1 MCKKEKKKSMRVYV
15 TLLASALIIIMA
27 PVLTVAGNLEPT
39 APPGST
45 MKTLDEIPPTWN
57 KVLDSSNGEPDGC
70 NSSRFE
76 CGDLGVL
83 DKETGLVWARNANH
97 GYMNWEEAIDYCANV
112 VVSWAKKG
120 WRLPTREEL
129 ASLVEDGVTNPSLPS
144 GHPFQDVQND
154 FYWSSTPHVSIIEY
168 AWGVYMSNGLVHR
181 VGKSTNHYVWP
192 VRGGND

>member
-1 MCKKEKKKSMRVYV
+1 MKKN
-15 TLLASALIIIMA
+15 LAKIFVMALI
-27 PVLTVAGNLEPT
+27 VAFISTELCMPGLIGAGDMEPSS
-39 APPGST
+39 PPGPT

-57 KVLDSSNGEPDGC
+57 QVLDTSNGDASGC
-70 NSSRFE
+70 GSSRFE

-83 DKETGLVWARNANH
+83 DKETGLVWARNANR
-97 GYMNWEEAIDYCANV
+97 GPYDWQGAINYCANV
-112 VVSWAKKG
+112 VISWAKKG

-144 GHPFQDVQND
+144 SHPFQNVQND

-168 AWGVYMSNGLVHR
+168 AWGVNMSNALVHR
-181 VGKSTNHYVWP
+181 VGKLTNHRVWP